1 MQAVTLTVNPALD
14 KSTSVDHVV
23 VDRKLRCAAPAYDP
37 GGGGINVARVL
48 HTLGTD
54 VTAVFPAGG
63 PSGGVLADMLHAE
76 GLNIEP
82 IPISGWTRENFNVRE
97 LVSNQQYRFTLPG
110 PVLSAHE
117 LEACV
122 DAVLA
127 FDPVPRYIVLSGSL
141 PPGATPRFFADA
153 ARRIVDAGSLVVLDT
168 SGEPLR
174 LAAEEGAHLIKPNLA
189 ELESLVGHELPT
201 EAQQED
207 AARSVLERGTTGAV
221 VVSLGAGGAL
231 LVTHDGATRLR
242 APTVRVQSR
251 VGAGDSMVGGIVH
264 GLLQGKSF
272 LDAGRLGIAAGSATV
287 MSEGT
292 QLCRR
297 EDVERLTAE
306 LARAS

>member
-14 KSTSVDHVV
+14 KSTSVDHVI
-23 VDRKLRCAAPAYDP
+23 VDRKLRCSEPAYDP

-48 HTLGTD
+48 RTLGTEA
-54 VTAVFPAGG
+54 TAVFPAGG
-63 PSGGVLADMLHAE
+63 PAGGVLAEMLHIE
-76 GLNIEP
+76 GLHIEP

-97 LVSNQQYRFTLPG
+97 LATNQQYRFTLPG

-117 LEACV
+117 LGACV

-127 FDPVPRYIVLSGSL
+127 FDPIPRYIVLSGSL
-141 PPGATPRFFADA
+141 PPGAPPRFFADA
-153 ARRIVDAGSLVVLDT
+153 ARRIAAHGSLVVLDT

-174 LAAEEGAHLIKPNLA
+174 LAVEEGAHLLKPNLA
-189 ELESLVGHELPT
+189 ELESLVGHQLLT

-207 AARSVLERGTTGAV
+207 AAQSVLERGEVGAV

-231 LVTHDGATRLR
+231 LVTRDGPTRLR

-251 VGAGDSMVGGIVH
+251 VGAGDSMVAGIVH
-264 GLLQGKSF
+264 GLLQGNTF
-272 LDAGRLGIAAGSATV
+272 VEATRLGIAAGSATV

-297 EDVERLTAE
+297 EDVERLLTE
-306 LARAS
+306 MARA